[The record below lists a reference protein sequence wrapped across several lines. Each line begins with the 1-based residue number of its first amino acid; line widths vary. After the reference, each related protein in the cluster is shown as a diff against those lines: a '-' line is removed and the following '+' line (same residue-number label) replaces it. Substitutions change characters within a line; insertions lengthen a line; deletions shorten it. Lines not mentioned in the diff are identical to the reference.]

1 MYRPDNGFRVHDCE
15 DCFVVVDDRVFEGAT
30 PEQVTAVVDDG
41 GDVVMI
47 ADGTTM
53 RGEGLPLLAVPMNTH
68 IGYTFR
74 LAPDRAGIMVVNLA
88 LGNMDI
94 DSFMDHETS
103 RALPRPDGRPRIRDR
118 APPGHGFRRP
128 PDTTT
133 ASRDRARRPGAH
145 ADPGGA
151 SPVATPRRTPAV
163 GTVPVPPGLPCPPDA
178 TQRRPARCARSPRPH
193 TGRTSGRAPALR
205 PAGAGSACRCGS
217 T

>member
-1 MYRPDNGFRVHDCE
+1 VRTGFGDDAAWERLLETVYRPDNGFRVHDCE
-15 DCFVVVDDRVFEGAT
+15 DYFVVVDDPVFEGAT
-30 PEQVTAVVDDG
+30 PEQVMAAVDDG

-68 IGYTFR
+68 IGYTFL

-103 RALPRPDGRPRIRDR
+103 RALPQPDGRPRI
-118 APPGHGFRRP
+118 
-128 PDTTT
+128 
-133 ASRDRARRPGAH
+133 RDRARRPGAH

-151 SPVATPRRTPAV
+151 SPVAPPRRTPAV
-163 GTVPVPPGLPCPPDA
+163 GMVPVPPGLPCPPDA

-193 TGRTSGRAPALR
+193 TGRTYGRAPALS
-205 PAGAGSACRCGS
+205 PAGAGSAGRCGS